1 MLMEMLSEALGESEL
16 AEILGVCILIF
27 NFMPHRDQSSS
38 HEICET
44 VTVEQ
49 NNSTQHNTNHT
60 EQFYISC

>member
-16 AEILGVCILIF
+16 AEIFGVCILIF
-27 NFMPHRDQSSS
+27 NFMPRRDQSSS

-49 NNSTQHNTNHT
+49 NKSTQHNTNHS
-60 EQFYISC
+60 EQFHISC